1 MVLLLVW
8 MRSSLIGLNH
18 SVLNTGKLC
27 TPLLYVS
34 IRSIAIQSQQFC
46 FLLCSFNIILLQFMG
61 APYLILCSEDDDLA
75 PYQIICNFAQR
86 LQELGGD
93 VKLVKWNSSP
103 HVGLLLNLN
112 CPGFFATVH
121 MINMANTTFME
132 L

>member
-1 MVLLLVW
+1 
-8 MRSSLIGLNH
+8 
-18 SVLNTGKLC
+18 
-27 TPLLYVS
+27 
-34 IRSIAIQSQQFC
+34 
-46 FLLCSFNIILLQFMG
+46 MG

-132 L
+132 LWHLQNITLNPKDI